1 MSRRVLI
8 TGLGVVSAC
17 GLSASALW
25 EALAGGKSGLAR
37 ISAFDPSGFPCGLGG
52 EVRAAPGG
60 APADFSAKDYVPK
73 SYRKSIKVMARD
85 IELAVAAAKLAAD
98 DAKLATRGTLSEGQT
113 TSSYPPTRMGCHIGA
128 GLIAAEADEL
138 TSALATSTADG
149 RFSLSTWGSGD
160 GGGGGMENLQPLW
173 MLKYLP
179 NMLACHVTIIHGTEG
194 PSNTLLNAEASGLLS
209 IGESMRVIQRDAADM
224 GFAGSAESKVSLMGV
239 LRMDLAGRLA
249 HSPPEA
255 DPFAVVR
262 PFASDSLGG
271 VVGEAGGIVVLEE
284 EGTARA
290 RGAQAYARISGFGAA
305 HGPPAIPP
313 LKGKAVSPEG
323 LELAIRSALKDAG
336 ATPETIDAVVPQ
348 GAGSPA
354 LDRAEATAFR
364 SVFGSRAAT
373 LPLLVLAPFVGDS
386 AAGSGGMQA
395 AVGALALRRQELP
408 AGAIRR
414 LDGSVSGDSRVSGG
428 RGRIGRILV
437 CSTGMG
443 GQSAALVLDAV

>member
-17 GLSASALW
+17 GLSATALW
-25 EALAGGKSGLAR
+25 DALAGGKSGVAR
-37 ISAFDPSGFPCGLGG
+37 IASFDPSGFACRLGG

-98 DAKLATRGTLSEGQT
+98 DARLGTRGTLAEGQSAT
-113 TSSYPPTRMGCHIGA
+113 SYPSARMGCHIGA

-138 TSALATSTADG
+138 TSALATSIAEG
-149 RFSLSTWGSGD
+149 RFSLRTWGSGD

-224 GFAGSAESKVSLMGV
+224 GFAGSAESKVSLMGM

-249 HSPPEA
+249 HTPPDA

-262 PFASDSLGG
+262 PFAPDSLGG
-271 VVGEAGGIVVLEE
+271 ALGEAGGIVVLEE
-284 EGTARA
+284 EATAKA
-290 RGAQAYARISGFGAA
+290 RGAQAYARVAGFGAA

-313 LKGKAVSPEG
+313 LGRKPVSPEG
-323 LELAIRSALKDAG
+323 LELAIRAALKDAG
-336 ATPETIDAVVPQ
+336 VAPDAIDSIVPQ
-348 GAGSPA
+348 GAGTPA
-354 LDRAEATAFR
+354 LDQGEATAFR

-373 LPLLVLAPFVGDS
+373 MPLIVLAPFVGDC
-386 AAGSGGMQA
+386 AAGNGGMQA
-395 AVGALALRRQELP
+395 AVGALAVKRQELP

-414 LDGSVSGDSRVSGG
+414 LDGSIAGVSGG
-428 RGRIGRILV
+428 PGRIRRILV

-443 GQSAALVLDAV
+443 GQSAALVVDAV